1 MGIQPSVI
9 SFAGLSSNQTR
20 NTIRNNEDLAQLNEI
35 RKQRRC
41 MDSGE
46 NKLHGTSFNPMAL
59 ISFDIENGNVFFFFF
74 EMKVDGKSIVC
85 FLWQIPYQRG
95 PRRWPLSIPG

>member
-1 MGIQPSVI
+1 
-9 SFAGLSSNQTR
+9 
-20 NTIRNNEDLAQLNEI
+20 
-35 RKQRRC
+35 

-74 EMKVDGKSIVC
+74 RDES
-85 FLWQIPYQRG
+85 
-95 PRRWPLSIPG
+95 RWKEYSLFSMADTVPTRPAPMAIIDTWLILPVVICLS